1 MYKNI
6 VRLLI
11 AVMCLC
17 ISIPVYAANRAVI
30 TEGWYKIVP
39 AHAQSKALDVGGAKT
54 NPGANIQLWGY
65 VGAPQQKFY
74 VRHRGDNWY
83 SIKAGNCDLYVD
95 AQGGVPHNG
104 ENVHL
109 WNWNGTDA
117 QLWGFIDTGDGFNIV
132 TKMQSNLVFD
142 ATGAGR
148 SDGTNVQLWTRENV
162 AWHRWILIPVEA
174 PGSNTSS
181 GESYVVSTNSASLLL
196 RNGPGSGYG
205 IKARMPRGSVV
216 TVYSIQNGWA
226 EVSYNG
232 IRGYAS
238 ASYLARKSNS
248 QANNTGNSVTTNSS
262 YGSNENAVL
271 NRINSMY
278 GWNGFRLNAKYI
290 GKGECRGFAKK
301 VYKSL
306 FYVGD
311 VTGYTS
317 DNFGASSYPSSYIV
331 GSVRNFDSNDI
342 ASVRNLFNKAKPGA
356 FVQMGRRGKLN
367 NSGTAAAPHSA
378 ILVSV
383 DGNGVIFYEANADG
397 KRTIQ
402 RNYYTWNQLAEKN
415 KGFTIYLPNSY
426 TLK

>member
-1 MYKNI
+1 MFRCRSLIN
-6 VRLLI
+6 LLI
-11 AVMCLC
+11 TIICIC
-17 ISIPVYAANRAVI
+17 ISVPAYAAARAQI

-117 QLWGFIDTGDGFNIV
+117 QLWGFIDTTDGFNIY
-132 TKMQSNLVFD
+132 TKMQYNLVFD
-142 ATGAGR
+142 CEAGR
-148 SDGTNVQLWTRENV
+148 GDDGTNVQLWERGNV

-174 PGSNTSS
+174 PGSNTSN

-238 ASYLARKSNS
+238 SSYLTKKSNTPTNL
-248 QANNTGNSVTTNSS
+248 NNNSS
-262 YGSNENAVL
+262 DW
-271 NRINSMY
+271 NS
-278 GWNGFRLNAKYI
+278 LV
-290 GKGECRGFAKK
+290 GKR
-301 VYKSL
+301 
-306 FYVGD
+306 
-311 VTGYTS
+311 
-317 DNFGASSYPSSYIV
+317 PSSL
-331 GSVRNFDSNDI
+331 N
-342 ASVRNLFNKAKPGA
+342 
-356 FVQMGRRGKLN
+356 LN
-367 NSGTAAAPHSA
+367 NSCYRPQSGYNPFKKAYTDSNGKYHSSNCTWYAYGRFQEVNGQRLGVTGSPSKWLSQASNNGFNVGTVAKSKSIAVTDRH
-378 ILVSV
+378 VMFV
-383 DGNGVIFYEANADG
+383 EYVENGYVYYTDANAGNDFVV
-397 KRTIQ
+397 KRKTIADF
-402 RNYYTWNQLAEKN
+402 RKKWAVRGY
-415 KGFTIYLPNSY
+415 IYA
-426 TLK
+426 K